1 MMAPTRS
8 IDKVTCEQQDCTATL
23 VVFSATKKKGTGEQA
38 LMFIWSKLGGVKPS
52 RQTGA
57 VQTMQVRQ

>member
-1 MMAPTRS
+1 MLR
-8 IDKVTCEQQDCTATL
+8 IE
-23 VVFSATKKKGTGEQA
+23 A
-38 LMFIWSKLGGVKPS
+38 LKFNWLKLRGVKPS